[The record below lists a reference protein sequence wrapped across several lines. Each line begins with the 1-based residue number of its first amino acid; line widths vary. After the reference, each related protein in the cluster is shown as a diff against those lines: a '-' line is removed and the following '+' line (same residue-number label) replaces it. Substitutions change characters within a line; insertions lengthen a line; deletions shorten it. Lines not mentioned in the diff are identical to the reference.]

1 MIHVFV
7 PVIYLLVGTILKSP
21 ITLSPKMK
29 KIIHRTIADPT
40 GEPNEELVPM
50 VKF

>member
-1 MIHVFV
+1 M
-7 PVIYLLVGTILKSP
+7 IYLRDGTILKSP
-21 ITLSPKMK
+21 KTVFLKMK

-40 GEPNEELVPM
+40 GDPNEELVPM